1 MNRLAKVF
9 EEKKALIAF
18 VTGGD
23 PDIET
28 TQRLIVAL
36 AEAGVDIVKIGVPF
50 SDPVAGGT
58 EIQQSDERALA
69 NGCTV
74 DNIFDMAAKVRE
86 KAEIPLLI
94 KSYMNPIFVYGKA
107 RFIGK
112 CAQSGIDG
120 VIVPDLPFEERD
132 EIATNCAVNSVPHIP
147 MIAPAAMGR
156 IEMIVKDAE
165 GFIIVPMLDASLIKL
180 LKAVSP
186 LPCVVGL
193 EVPTPGQAQEVAA
206 IADGLVIESAIVR
219 LAAQYG
225 KNCVGHVKGYI
236 EKIRA
241 AL

>member
-1 MNRLAKVF
+1 MNRLAKAF
-9 EEKKALIAF
+9 KDKKALTAF

-28 TQRLIVAL
+28 TERLIVAL
-36 AEAGVDIVKIGVPF
+36 AEAGTDIVQIGVPF
-50 SDPVAGGT
+50 SDPVAGGA

-74 DNIFDMAAKVRE
+74 DNIFDMAARVRKKV
-86 KAEIPLLI
+86 EIPLII

-112 CAQSGIDG
+112 CSQSGIDG

-132 EIATNCAVNSVPHIP
+132 EIATNCFVNSVPHIST
-147 MIAPAAMGR
+147 IAPASMDR
-156 IEMIVKDAE
+156 IEMVVKDAE
-165 GFIIVPMLDASLIKL
+165 GFIILPMLDAPLIKL

-186 LPCVVGL
+186 LPCVVGID
-193 EVPTPGQAQEVAA
+193 VPTPGQAQEVAA
-206 IADGLVIESAIVR
+206 MADGLIIESAIVR
-219 LAAQYG
+219 LVAQHG
-225 KNCVGHVKGYI
+225 SNCVGHVKGYI
-236 EKIRA
+236 EKIRD